1 MKNLI
6 DALTQLVVNYTKN
19 PYIRF
24 IAKKNTEV
32 QSIKAYKNLK
42 IELFLHTPGKNIK
55 CLECSNIVNTSNI
68 SEELLW
74 TQAEPHFYNNILS
87 WIFSGKLK
95 EFIDGLQME

>member
-6 DALTQLVVNYTKN
+6 DALTQLAIEYTKN

-24 IAKKNTEV
+24 IFKKSTEP

-55 CLECSNIVNTSNI
+55 CLESSNIVNTSNI
-68 SEELLW
+68 SEGLLW
-74 TQAEPHFYNNILS
+74 AQAEPHFYQNILS
-87 WIFSGKLK
+87 WTFNGGLK
-95 EFIDGLQME
+95 EFLDGLQME